1 MKRKNFAGV
10 VLALFSLMAV
20 SCKKD
25 CQKDPVP
32 APQAKKLYKIMN
44 DPREF
49 RLFEYNANGD
59 VSQLISQFVNNQST
73 GSVTVQTN
81 QFVYEN
87 NLLKRVN
94 NEGGYLLYHYTGT
107 RLDSIQAFA
116 INDRR
121 YASLFPQF
129 NAQNQLVSL
138 IERPAKQDPGL
149 PVESKMTYEYAA
161 SGNITWYGYSI
172 KETIGGDYR
181 LIYRTVFSDY
191 DNSANQ
197 ENFSFSGIY
206 LRGVVFMKNN
216 PRKIEETSSTG
227 TVYETTW
234 NEYTYD
240 ADNYVIKRK
249 QSFSTTNVVLNFEY
263 SYY

>member
-1 MKRKNFAGV
+1 MKRKNLAGF
-10 VLALFSLMAV
+10 VLAMFSIMTV

-25 CQKDPVP
+25 CPKDPAPV
-32 APQAKKLYKIMN
+32 PQAKKLYKIMN

-59 VSQLISQFVNNQST
+59 VSQLISQFVNNQAT
-73 GSVTVQTN
+73 NSVTVQTN
-81 QFVYEN
+81 KFVYEN
-87 NLLKRVN
+87 NQLKRVN

-121 YASLFPQF
+121 YSSLFPQF

-138 IERPAKQDPGL
+138 IEIPAKQDPGL

-161 SGNITWYGYSI
+161 SGNIDRYNYFI
-172 KETIGGDYR
+172 KETTGSDFR
-181 LIYRTVFSDY
+181 LVYRTVFSDY
-191 DNSANQ
+191 DNSPYQ
-197 ENFSFSGIY
+197 ENFTFSGIY

-216 PRKIEETSSTG
+216 PRKIEETTPAG
-227 TVYETTW
+227 AVYETTW

-240 ADNYVIKRK
+240 ADQYVIKRK
-249 QSFSTTNVVLNFEY
+249 QSYSTTNVVITYEY

>member
-1 MKRKNFAGV
+1 MKRKNLAGV
-10 VLALFSLMAV
+10 VLALFSLMVV
-20 SCKKD
+20 SCRKD
-25 CQKDPVP
+25 CPQDPVP
-32 APQAKKLYKIMN
+32 APQTKKLYKIMN

-59 VSQLISQFVNNQST
+59 VSQLISQFVNDQSA

-107 RLDSIQAFA
+107 RLDSIQSYA
-116 INDRR
+116 INNRR

-129 NAQNQLVSL
+129 NAQNQLISL
-138 IERPAKQDPGL
+138 IEKPAKQDPGL
-149 PVESKMTYEYAA
+149 PAESKMTYEYAA
-161 SGNITWYGYSI
+161 SGNIDRYNYFI
-172 KETIGGDYR
+172 KETTGSDFR
-181 LIYRTVFSDY
+181 LVYRTVFSDY
-191 DNSANQ
+191 DNSPNF
-197 ENFSFSGIY
+197 ENFTFSGIY
-206 LRGVVFMKNN
+206 LKGVVFMKNN
-216 PRKIEETSSTG
+216 PRKIEEASSAG

-240 ADNYVIKRK
+240 ADNYVTKRK
-249 QSFSTTNVVLNFEY
+249 QSYSSTNVVLNFEY